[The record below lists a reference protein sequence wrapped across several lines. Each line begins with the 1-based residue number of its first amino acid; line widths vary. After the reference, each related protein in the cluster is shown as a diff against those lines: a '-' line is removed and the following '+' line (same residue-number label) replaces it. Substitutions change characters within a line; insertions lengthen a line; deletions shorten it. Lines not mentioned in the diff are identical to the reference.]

1 MIEDA
6 FRRIDPDQS
15 IADVRQTSDQ
25 HLDQTLFHSPRDLA
39 VRQDLGLCL
48 GQATDASVQASQTR
62 GKPLGGL

>member
-39 VRQDLGLCL
+39 VRQDLGLCF
-48 GQATDASVQASQTR
+48 GEATDSRVQASQPSR
-62 GKPLGGL
+62 KSPGGL